1 MGIDLLDLTFRVER
15 VFKIKLSVGS
25 IIEQTKT
32 ICPETNRRDLQ
43 VRHFV
48 QMVKRAIEEQNSS
61 HEDHLLN
68 LLRPH
73 IAECLGIKETDVV
86 PDAWMI
92 HDLGME

>member
-15 VFKIKLSVGS
+15 LFKIKLVVTS
-25 IIEQTKT
+25 IIEQTIT
-32 ICPETNRRDLQ
+32 VCPDTNRRDLQ

-61 HEDHLLN
+61 YEDHLLK

-73 IAECLGIKETDVV
+73 IAECLCVKEAEVV
-86 PDAWMI
+86 IDAWMI